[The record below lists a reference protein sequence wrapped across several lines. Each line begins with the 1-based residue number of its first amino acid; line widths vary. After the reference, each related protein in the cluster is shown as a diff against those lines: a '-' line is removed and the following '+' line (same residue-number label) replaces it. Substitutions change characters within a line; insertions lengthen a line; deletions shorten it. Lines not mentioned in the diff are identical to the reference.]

1 MLRLLKPLHRGQ
13 GEFGADHTG
22 SPLALVEWAHEAGM
36 SGMEATSLYPQL
48 RRQELCFQLENPA
61 LESQQGEM
69 Q

>member
-1 MLRLLKPLHRGQ
+1 
-13 GEFGADHTG
+13 
-22 SPLALVEWAHEAGM
+22 M

-48 RRQELCFQLENPA
+48 RRQAQCFQLENPV

>member
-1 MLRLLKPLHRGQ
+1 MLRLLKPQHRGQ
-13 GEFGADHTG
+13 GEFGADQVG
-22 SPLALVEWAHEAGM
+22 LPLTLVEWVHEAGM

-48 RRQELCFQLENPA
+48 RRQELSFQLEKPT

>member
-1 MLRLLKPLHRGQ
+1 
-13 GEFGADHTG
+13 
-22 SPLALVEWAHEAGM
+22 M

-48 RRQELCFQLENPA
+48 RRQELCFQLENSI